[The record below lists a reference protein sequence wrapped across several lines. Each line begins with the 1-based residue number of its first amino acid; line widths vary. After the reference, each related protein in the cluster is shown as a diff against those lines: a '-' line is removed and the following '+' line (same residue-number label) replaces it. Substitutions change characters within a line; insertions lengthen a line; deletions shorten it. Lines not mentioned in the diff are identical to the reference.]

1 MFPVPC
7 PGSLLFMDYSN
18 ALAGLILKRGSS
30 TGSVRKNNLPDQG
43 IFQIPEIQDTYLR
56 VQASQSPAM
65 KEIYLTIRKRAFPSQ
80 GRVRF
85 NITHLTE
92 LGIKEGDRVDLV
104 NEATKKSVTV
114 TVIADTIVRE
124 GQVRVSEEDAK
135 SIGLNE
141 DDTVLLRKST
151 ATAEKIRKAGDAAPG
166 GDPDS
171 PKENVKKR
179 ARKAKPGTASVAV

>member
-1 MFPVPC
+1 
-7 PGSLLFMDYSN
+7 
-18 ALAGLILKRGSS
+18 
-30 TGSVRKNNLPDQG
+30 
-43 IFQIPEIQDTYLR
+43 
-56 VQASQSPAM
+56 M

-85 NITHLTE
+85 NITHLAE
-92 LGIKEGDRVDLV
+92 LGIKEGDRIDLV

-141 DDTVLLRKST
+141 DDTVLIRKSPP
-151 ATAEKIRKAGDAAPG
+151 ATDKIRKAADTEPG
-166 GDPDS
+166 GDLDS

-179 ARKAKPGTASVAV
+179 ARKAKPGPAAAAV